1 VTVSISA
8 RPAHPGAARWN
19 AWVVCVA
26 LVGLVALASCG
37 SSKPAYCAARTK
49 LENSLNAAVSLSP
62 TSPVSDLEAQL
73 KKVQTDAT
81 TVVTQAKSDF
91 PSQTSAIK
99 ITSKPVT
106 LFFKNG
112 TLTGKAT
119 ATLTVTSATAATIT
133 DGKLNAAHGTGGQ
146 AHHSVTDTL
155 SGTGNPTAGTYKIT
169 YKGTY
174 K

>member
-1 VTVSISA
+1 LVTVSISA
-8 RPAHPGAARWN
+8 RPAHHRAARWN

-37 SSKPAYCAARTK
+37 SSKPAYCSARTN

-73 KKVQTDAT
+73 KKVQTDAA

-99 ITSKPVT
+99 SSVDALTNAVKALPANPSASQIATVVGSASTVASAVKSFVDASSSKC
-106 LFFKNG
+106 
-112 TLTGKAT
+112 
-119 ATLTVTSATAATIT
+119 S
-133 DGKLNAAHGTGGQ
+133 
-146 AHHSVTDTL
+146 
-155 SGTGNPTAGTYKIT
+155 
-169 YKGTY
+169 
-174 K
+174 